1 VAVLPWRRETAHHA
15 APERAACIPALI
27 DGQTVHSLRL
37 MSKREVIAATG
48 LSRATID
55 RERRANRFP
64 SPLRLSARRVAWK
77 FEDIAR
83 WIESRRPAE

>member
-1 VAVLPWRRETAHHA
+1 
-15 APERAACIPALI
+15 
-27 DGQTVHSLRL
+27 

-48 LSRATID
+48 LSRASID

-64 SPLRLSARRVAWK
+64 SPLRLSARRVVWK

-83 WIESRRPAE
+83 WIENRRPADG